1 MLLALLALAAM
12 PKPAADMPVMDLM
25 QPPANCPET
34 HMSIARK
41 QAERPRAIPLN
52 RLPRAEVFAA
62 VDRRIDRCPAPLILS
77 KRPKR

>member
-1 MLLALLALAAM
+1 MLLAFLVLAAT
-12 PKPAADMPVMDLM
+12 PQPAADMPVVNP
-25 QPPANCPET
+25 QQTFANCPET
-34 HMSIARK
+34 HMSFARK

-77 KRPKR
+77 KRPNR

>member
-1 MLLALLALAAM
+1 MLLAFLVLAAT
-12 PKPAADMPVMDLM
+12 PQPAANMPVVNPQQM
-25 QPPANCPET
+25 PANCPET
-34 HMSIARK
+34 HMSFARK

-77 KRPKR
+77 KRPNR

>member
-1 MLLALLALAAM
+1 MLLAFLALAAT
-12 PKPAADMPVMDLM
+12 PQPAANMPVLNP
-25 QPPANCPET
+25 QHSPATCPET
-34 HMSIARK
+34 PMSLARK

-52 RLPRAEVFAA
+52 ELPRAEVFAA